1 MGLQTIT
8 FWYEIK
14 DESQRSIFDKAI
26 GQYNNCVHIANSRL
40 FDDNNGLTGQKLQNK
55 LSKDLVNYNNV
66 EMMSSKLR
74 EYAVVDAMAIKKRF
88 EGKKVIFGGKLNLQR
103 YQKKLISKEEFKR
116 NRINPITFQG
126 ASYRHGNAFCIIN
139 EDKTITVKLNRNTHI
154 TLNLIG
160 CKNNKKDR
168 GTWKILNKIAE
179 LQKEEKCKIC
189 VTFKID
195 FDQVYITFPNTIFS
209 KSNYTPKRITNR
221 TFSIDM
227 NPNYTG
233 WSVNDWFES
242 NDGVANNRLIAHGV
256 FDISELNQKDKFIKG
271 KSGKSSLKNKR
282 HNEVCIIAKNLAR
295 TASFYKC
302 NIIAFEKLEF
312 KQNSKNKGSKEQKPE
327 NKRSKKLNKL
337 INRNWCREKFK
348 NCFVKWLNVYGY
360 SLNDKKNNATTNNII
375 EVVASYSSVIGNIIY
390 GDKYNKKTPDPV
402 NSSIE
407 IGRRA
412 YEFYHQFIVKDKNK
426 ADIVFPVSD
435 KVVEVC
441 TRAMEANG
449 IDAKFRDWKSMKELF
464 DSKKIERFGQ
474 KNSKDLYRVP
484 FDSSLKW
491 FKSSSK
497 RSFIYHFQKSRM

>member
-14 DESQRSIFDKAI
+14 DESQRSTFDKAI

-40 FDDNNGLTGQKLQNK
+40 FDDNDGLTGQKLQNK
-55 LSKDLVNYNNV
+55 LSKDLAHYNNV

-126 ASYRHGNAFCIIN
+126 ASNKHG
-139 EDKTITVKLNRNTHI
+139 K
-154 TLNLIG
+154 
-160 CKNNKKDR
+160 
-168 GTWKILNKIAE
+168 
-179 LQKEEKCKIC
+179 
-189 VTFKID
+189 
-195 FDQVYITFPNTIFS
+195 VYITFPNTIFS

-233 WSVNDWFES
+233 WSVNDWSES
-242 NDGVANNRLIAHGV
+242 NDGVANNTLIAHGV
-256 FDISELNQKDKFIKG
+256 FDISELNQKDKFIKS

-312 KQNSKNKGSKEQKPE
+312 KQNSKNKGSKKQKPE

-360 SLNDKKNNATTNNII
+360 SVNDKKNNATTSNII

-390 GDKYNKKTPDPV
+390 GDKYDKKTPDPV
-402 NSSIE
+402 NASIE

-497 RSFIYHFQKSRM
+497 RSFIHHFEKSRM